1 MRPLALAPI
10 SHAWT
15 GSVLTS
21 FYEKVALNTQIEQV
35 YLGEVVCQK
44 RSVLSLNAW
53 LEMADILH
61 SAGKK
66 VVFSLPWLVNSRS
79 DERWIDK
86 VLSHWSGM
94 VEAND
99 LTGVAAASAAKRPF
113 VGGNQLAIYNA
124 ATLSWMTAQG
134 MQMWS
139 PPVEMSKQWLSQ
151 LLTGCQS
158 SPVIELFAFGRTNLG
173 ISARC
178 IQAREARTSRQQCKK
193 LCVGVKPP
201 VLETLNGE
209 SLLVA
214 NGHTVMSASECN
226 LLALEINLPD
236 YVDSLRVSLSYPEQL
251 AKLEQ
256 YRQGLAFEQCNGFWF
271 GKSGAEKVTPK

>member
-1 MRPLALAPI
+1 MRPLTLAPVC
-10 SHAWT
+10 HAWT
-15 GSVLTS
+15 GDVLTS
-21 FYEKVALNTQIEQV
+21 FYKKVALNAQIEQV

-86 VLSHWSGM
+86 VLSQWSGM

-124 ATLSWMTAQG
+124 ATLTWMTAQG
-134 MQMWS
+134 MRAWS
-139 PPVEMSKQWLSQ
+139 PPVEMSKHWLSQ
-151 LLTGCQS
+151 LLGDCQS
-158 SPVIELFAFGRTNLG
+158 HPSIELFAFGRSNLG

-178 IQAREARTSRQQCKK
+178 MQAREAGTSRQQCKK
-193 LCVGVKPP
+193 LCIGVQPP
-201 VLETLNGE
+201 VLETLDGGA
-209 SLLVA
+209 LLVA

-226 LLALEINLPD
+226 LLALEINLPN
-236 YVDSLRVSLSYPEQL
+236 YVDSLRVSLTYPEQL
-251 AKLEQ
+251 DQLDH
-256 YRQGLAFEQCNGFWF
+256 YRQGLASEQCNGFWF
-271 GKSGAEKVTPK
+271 GQSGADKVTPK